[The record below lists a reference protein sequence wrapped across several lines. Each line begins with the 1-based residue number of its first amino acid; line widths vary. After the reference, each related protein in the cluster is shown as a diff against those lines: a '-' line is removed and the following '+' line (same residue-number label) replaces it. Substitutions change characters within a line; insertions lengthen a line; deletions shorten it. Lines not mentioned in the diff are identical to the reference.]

1 MDLSNFFPAAPSYL
15 PGLLGEEQARLAQQ
29 QAQQQGLLGAALG
42 LMQAGAPSRTP
53 ISTGQ
58 ALAQGLAAGQQA
70 YGNVLQQRTQESLIN
85 RQLQEEQRK
94 KQEQEFMRQLLPLAV
109 QPGEVGSQAL
119 AQAAAAMTP
128 DNYAKFVGAIKTQRE
143 MVEGPKPE
151 LRELGGAL
159 YEISRGQPPKLII
172 DAKGKLSGD
181 FANYAK
187 GMFGTDVVAELPAG
201 GFEQIQNAIIQQKR
215 AGATVVDMTGGQK
228 GFDNETKLRTEF
240 QGSPEY
246 KAFGEMKSAYGQVL
260 EGLKKANAIGDLA
273 AATKIMKLL
282 DPGSVVR
289 ESELALAMQAGG
301 LLDRVSNY
309 ATNIMQGTKLSPDQR
324 REFSSLANSL
334 FSVSLDAFNEKRGQ
348 YSNLAKEYGLDT
360 NRVIGAQPSI
370 PGLQKQQETPTLSL
384 QQQAAQILEQR
395 RKQRGQ

>member
-15 PGLLGEEQARLAQQ
+15 PGLLGEEQARLAQR

-143 MVEGPKPE
+143 MVQGPKPE

-159 YEISRGQPPKLII
+159 YEISSGQPPKLII

-228 GFDNETKLRTEF
+228 GFENETKLRTEF

-348 YSNLAKEYGLDT
+348 YSNLAKEYGFDT

-370 PGLQKQQETPTLSL
+370 PGLQKPQETPTLSL